1 MGPRDSRDST
11 ETNGNVHPSG
21 KGKGKAKI
29 SRTSSNASLG
39 DLTTEAVDTGIAAV
53 RQIAKILRF
62 AQGYHEEIGDVEGIY
77 GLGIRQ
83 QARIDELETTVTNLA
98 FRKDQEM
105 AKLQDKNDAYQ
116 ANVRQFTLD
125 REELERQ
132 RASIDDTRK
141 AMQSKIER
149 QKEIEINRAKQEF
162 SDQSNTRVKQLREE
176 LEKKIQALET
186 EKDGFKDTTKK
197 LEEKNIQAKKD
208 LKKQKE
214 SFELDKRS
222 SQSYI
227 MRLESELKQIN
238 AASTVSPQTPE
249 FYIDGFR
256 QLWEGIQD
264 VAVNNFSFLPEDT
277 KPLDS
282 DTVRDRLSSASAI
295 FKYPPLSTE
304 SAVATFLRA
313 CAIQNFLSTK
323 TISIVRRRYF
333 AEPTAA
339 VERKSGTQPM
349 DSILDTISNIP
360 AATSSQEL
368 SWRLTTVDRL
378 DRLGSHDPSA
388 PTEISTEPRQE
399 DVIDEI
405 LGTLHYF
412 QSPSDQLLRAKLT
425 EITSMAIKLW
435 SALRKDSCRVDF
447 NYDPSTGDWQQ
458 WAFVDAVTTNGS
470 MAANSPSEIPV
481 AQLPSKS
488 FMLFPRIT
496 GFFESDR
503 ASPRILHAGLAL
515 PDDSPAFRKGL
526 QEIKHIEYATK
537 EFKRSLRRGSS
548 AQSSPVTGKRQGDW
562 HAPHRDF
569 H

>member
-1 MGPRDSRDST
+1 MGPRDTRDST
-11 ETNGNVHPSG
+11 ETNGNVHPAG

-29 SRTSSNASLG
+29 SRASSNASLG
-39 DLTTEAVDTGIAAV
+39 DLTPEAVDTGISAV

-77 GLGIRQ
+77 GLGIHQ

-116 ANVRQFTLD
+116 ANVRQFTLEK
-125 REELERQ
+125 EELKRQ
-132 RASIDDTRK
+132 RAT
-141 AMQSKIER
+141 
-149 QKEIEINRAKQEF
+149 
-162 SDQSNTRVKQLREE
+162 
-176 LEKKIQALET
+176 LET
-186 EKDGFKDTTKK
+186 EKDRFKDTTKK

-214 SFELDKRS
+214 SFKLDKRS

-249 FYIDGFR
+249 FNIDGFR
-256 QLWEGIQD
+256 QPWEGIQD
-264 VAVNNFSFLPEDT
+264 
-277 KPLDS
+277 LDS
-282 DTVRDRLSSASAI
+282 DAVRDRLSIASAI

-304 SAVATFLRA
+304 SAVATFLRT
-313 CAIQNFLSTK
+313 CAIQNFLSTR
-323 TISIVRRRYF
+323 TISIIRRRYF

-388 PTEISTEPRQE
+388 PTEISTEPR
-399 DVIDEI
+399 
-405 LGTLHYF
+405 
-412 QSPSDQLLRAKLT
+412 PSNQRLRAKLT

-447 NYDPSTGDWQQ
+447 NYDPS
-458 WAFVDAVTTNGS
+458 A
-470 MAANSPSEIPV
+470 
-481 AQLPSKS
+481 
-488 FMLFPRIT
+488 
-496 GFFESDR
+496 
-503 ASPRILHAGLAL
+503 
-515 PDDSPAFRKGL
+515 DD
-526 QEIKHIEYATK
+526 
-537 EFKRSLRRGSS
+537 
-548 AQSSPVTGKRQGDW
+548 
-562 HAPHRDF
+562 
-569 H
+569 

>member
-1 MGPRDSRDST
+1 MGPRDTRDST
-11 ETNGNVHPSG
+11 ETNGNVHPAG

-29 SRTSSNASLG
+29 SRASSNASLG
-39 DLTTEAVDTGIAAV
+39 GMTPEAVDTGIAAV
-53 RQIAKILRF
+53 GQIAKILRF

-105 AKLQDKNDAYQ
+105 AKLQDENDAYQ
-116 ANVRQFTLD
+116 ANVRQLMLE

-132 RASIDDTRK
+132 RASMDDTRT
-141 AMQSKIER
+141 AMQSKIEK
-149 QKEIEINRAKQEF
+149 QKEKEISRAKQEF
-162 SDQSNTRVKQLREE
+162 SDQSNTRVKQIREE
-176 LEKKIQALET
+176 LENKIQALET
-186 EKDGFKDTTKK
+186 EKDGFRDTTKK

-222 SQSYI
+222 SQSHI
-227 MRLESELKQIN
+227 MRLESELNQIN
-238 AASTVSPQTPE
+238 AASTVSPQTPG

-264 VAVNNFSFLPEDT
+264 VAVNDFSFLPEDT

-282 DTVRDRLSSASAI
+282 DAVRDRLSSASAI

-304 SAVATFLRA
+304 SAAATFLRP

-323 TISIVRRRYF
+323 TISIIRRRYF

-339 VERKSGTQPM
+339 VVERKSGTQPM

-399 DVIDEI
+399 GVIDEI
-405 LGTLHYF
+405 LGLLHYF
-412 QSPSDQLLRAKLT
+412 QSPSNQRLRAKLT
-425 EITSMAIKLW
+425 EITSMAIRLW
-435 SALRKDSCRVDF
+435 SALRKDICRVDF
-447 NYDPSTGDWQQ
+447 NYNPSAGDWQER
-458 WAFVDAVTTNGS
+458 AFVEGGTTNGS
-470 MAANSPSEIPV
+470 IAANSPSEINTCSPTALEILYTV
-481 AQLPSKS
+481 PSN
-488 FMLFPRIT
+488 
-496 GFFESDR
+496 
-503 ASPRILHAGLAL
+503 HGLL
-515 PDDSPAFRKGL
+515 
-526 QEIKHIEYATK
+526 
-537 EFKRSLRRGSS
+537 
-548 AQSSPVTGKRQGDW
+548 
-562 HAPHRDF
+562 
-569 H
+569 

>member
-1 MGPRDSRDST
+1 MGPRDTRDST
-11 ETNGNVHPSG
+11 ETNGNVHPAG

-29 SRTSSNASLG
+29 SRASSNASLG
-39 DLTTEAVDTGIAAV
+39 DLTPQAVDTGIAAV

-62 AQGYHEEIGDVEGIY
+62 VQGYDEEIADVEGIY

-83 QARIDELETTVTNLA
+83 QARIDELENTVTDLA
-98 FRKDQEM
+98 FRKNQEM
-105 AKLQDKNDAYQ
+105 AKLQEKNDAYQ
-116 ANVRQFTLD
+116 GNVRQFSLEK
-125 REELERQ
+125 EELERQ
-132 RASIDDTRK
+132 RASMDDTRK
-141 AMQSKIER
+141 AMQSKMER
-149 QKEIEINRAKQEF
+149 QKEMEINRAKQGF
-162 SDQSNTRVKQLREE
+162 SDQSNTRVKQIREE
-176 LEKKIQALET
+176 LEKRIQVLEI
-186 EKDGFKDTTKK
+186 EKDGLKDTTKK

-208 LKKQKE
+208 LKRQKE

-222 SQSYI
+222 SQSHI
-227 MRLESELKQIN
+227 MRLESELNQVN

-264 VAVNNFSFLPEDT
+264 MAVNDFSFLPEDT

-282 DTVRDRLSSASAI
+282 DAVRDRLSSASAI

-313 CAIQNFLSTK
+313 CAIQNFLSTR
-323 TISIVRRRYF
+323 TISIIRRRYF

-339 VERKSGTQPM
+339 VERKSGMQPM

-399 DVIDEI
+399 DVINEI
-405 LGTLHYF
+405 LGLLHYF
-412 QSPSDQLLRAKLT
+412 QSPSDQRLRAKLT

-447 NYDPSTGDWQQ
+447 NYDPSVGDWQER
-458 WAFVDAVTTNGS
+458 AFVEGGTANGLI
-470 MAANSPSEIPV
+470 AANSPSEIPV

-488 FMLFPRIT
+488 FILFPRIT
-496 GFFESDR
+496 GFFEPDR
-503 ASPRILHAGLAL
+503 ASPHILHAGSAL
-515 PDDSPAFRKGL
+515 PNDSPAFRQGL

-537 EFKRSLRRGSS
+537 EFKRSLRRGSI
-548 AQSSPVTGKRQGDW
+548 AQSSPVTGKRQGEW
-562 HAPHRDF
+562 HVPHPGY